1 MKSKFVLLSIIL
13 LSACTMNAKNIETTC
28 YSHKS
33 FKDLTN
39 CISEEVAKT
48 DNKSISSSYYERY
61 VIAAKMLELE
71 VRNKKT
77 TDEEARILLSL
88 VRNNLEEEAIEKFP
102 IKLGGRSATNNSVGE
117 LQNGYNV
124 RESEKVF
131 SPIDNKVYDEDEC
144 IGAVIMGKCQ
154 GSVINKGGYKPTCH
168 GEWMNGMCNGAMF

>member
-1 MKSKFVLLSIIL
+1 MKKKLILLSFAL

-48 DNKSISSSYYERY
+48 DNKSISSTYYERY

-77 TDEEARILLSL
+77 TDEEARILLSM

-102 IKLGGRSATNNSVGE
+102 IKLGGRSATNNSVDE

-124 RESEKVF
+124 RESVL
-131 SPIDNKVYDEDEC
+131 SPIDNKVYNADEC
-144 IGAVIMGKCQ
+144 IGAVVMGKCH

-168 GEWMNGMCNGAMF
+168 GEWMNGMCTGAMF